1 MELFHIINRFIHKNR
16 IFSLKNK
23 DFIPCLSTFVILRR
37 YSLVSNSLI
46 RRIIS
51 PHLYI
56 IAFANQLKEKHMN
69 YFSNLFI
76 GRKQNVVQ
84 ATGYLDTGNTLKD
97 ISTGKHVVIASP
109 EIMYDLLPLQLHALV
124 YDYTNGIQPF
134 DRKSS
139 IYMPEGIHLIP
150 YRTIS
155 SESDLMLAF
164 DCDFFFINN
173 HIICNRPL
181 IGISRHTL
189 QISHMKKCI
198 LLNSVYMRKVRN
210 YDKHIRKSRF

>member
-1 MELFHIINRFIHKNR
+1 
-16 IFSLKNK
+16 
-23 DFIPCLSTFVILRR
+23 
-37 YSLVSNSLI
+37 
-46 RRIIS
+46 
-51 PHLYI
+51 
-56 IAFANQLKEKHMN
+56 MN

-164 DCDFFFINN
+164 DCKKVPDELLPYVGLLSSVLGLMDTHKHTYPELTNEININSGGIATDAAIYTDSKDFSKYTVMYEVKGKV
-173 HIICNRPL
+173 L
-181 IGISRHTL
+181 YEKLRHN
-189 QISHMKKCI
+189 Q
-198 LLNSVYMRKVRN
+198 R
-210 YDKHIRKSRF
+210 

>member
-1 MELFHIINRFIHKNR
+1 
-16 IFSLKNK
+16 
-23 DFIPCLSTFVILRR
+23 
-37 YSLVSNSLI
+37 
-46 RRIIS
+46 
-51 PHLYI
+51 
-56 IAFANQLKEKHMN
+56 MN

-155 SESDLMLAF
+155 SESNLMLAF
-164 DCDFFFINN
+164 DCDFYFIKFS
-173 HIICNRPL
+173 IYEK
-181 IGISRHTL
+181 G
-189 QISHMKKCI
+189 KK
-198 LLNSVYMRKVRN
+198 L
-210 YDKHIRKSRF
+210 

>member
-16 IFSLKNK
+16 IFSLKNR

-109 EIMYDLLPLQLHALV
+109 EIMYDL
-124 YDYTNGIQPF
+124 
-134 DRKSS
+134 
-139 IYMPEGIHLIP
+139 IP

>member
-1 MELFHIINRFIHKNR
+1 
-16 IFSLKNK
+16 
-23 DFIPCLSTFVILRR
+23 
-37 YSLVSNSLI
+37 
-46 RRIIS
+46 
-51 PHLYI
+51 
-56 IAFANQLKEKHMN
+56 MN

-155 SESDLMLAF
+155 SESDMMLAF
-164 DCDFFFINN
+164 EPAEAVRNLSYMKKD
-173 HIICNRPL
+173 
-181 IGISRHTL
+181 GIYRKRL
-189 QISHMKKCI
+189 LMQISYHSDI
-198 LLNSVYMRKVRN
+198 RSLLSIY
-210 YDKHIRKSRF
+210 